1 MNDRNKLN
9 SSLVRRLKE
18 GDESAYG
25 YMIDVYDHRLCLYA
39 NSLVSNILLAEDI
52 VQNVYLK
59 VWEKRHKLNPELS
72 LTSFLFKSVYNDCIT
87 EFHKN
92 KQITALKRKYIEEL
106 DAIFEDKDQDSLES
120 LIKMVTLAIQ
130 ELPPKCKQIFLLSK
144 KEGLTH
150 IEIAEYLNLSPK
162 TIERHITM
170 AFSRIRKNVRSKT
183 DIVLFV
189 LFGFRQSLKA

>member
-1 MNDRNKLN
+1 MNNRNKLN

>member
-106 DAIFEDKDQDSLES
+106 DAIFEDKDQDSLER